1 MAGPATRNNARRD
14 FYERIGGLSMA
25 PLWESLHQL
34 VPPAPAPKYQ
44 PAHWDY
50 DKVRPFLMESGSL
63 ITAKEAVR
71 RVLIL
76 ENPAMPG
83 SACITPSLY
92 AGLQLILPGEVA
104 PSHRHTQSAL
114 RFIVEGEGAYT
125 AVDGERT
132 IMREGDFV
140 ITPTWT
146 WHDHGNDSKQP
157 MVWLDGLDIPMVAM
171 FNAGFAENGE
181 SDEQVVTAPEGT
193 SDAKY
198 ASGLLPVDWKPARQT
213 SPIFNYPYARTRE
226 ALQGLG
232 QGRPARRLPR
242 LQAALCQ
249 SGQRRRADRHHG
261 HLHAAPAQGFRD
273 RALPQHRRH
282 DLLGGRGR
290 GRERD
295 RRARP
300 SAGRSAIISSCRAG
314 PASCTRPGARPCCS
328 PSPTARCR
336 RSSICGARIAAGAS
350 LRARAALRAKA
361 SRLRSPARH
370 PKAPDRHGR

>member
-1 MAGPATRNNARRD
+1 MSMPATRNNARRD

-34 VPPAPAPKYQ
+34 VPPQPAPKYRA
-44 PAHWDY
+44 AHWDY
-50 DKVRPFLMESGSL
+50 DAVRPFLMESGSL

-76 ENPAMPG
+76 ENPAMQG

-146 WHDHGNDSKQP
+146 WHDHGNESKHL
-157 MVWLDGLDIPMVAM
+157 MVWLDGLDIPLVAM

-181 SDEQVVTAPEGT
+181 SDEQAITAPAGT

-198 ASGLLPVDWKPARQT
+198 ASGLLPVDWKPERQT

-226 ALQGLG
+226 ALAGLAKAG
-232 QGRPARRLPR
+232 PPDPCHGYKLRYVNPASGGAPIATMGTFMQLLPKGFR
-242 LQAALCQ
+242 TAPYRCTDGTVFSVVEGAGE
-249 SGQRRRADRHHG
+249 SVIGSETFRWKKRDHFVVPSWAKVEHRADDDAV
-261 HLHAAPAQGFRD
+261 LFSFSD
-273 RALPQHRRH
+273 RPVQEKL
-282 DLLGGRGR
+282 DLWREDRGG
-290 GRERD
+290 
-295 RRARP
+295 
-300 SAGRSAIISSCRAG
+300 
-314 PASCTRPGARPCCS
+314 
-328 PSPTARCR
+328 
-336 RSSICGARIAAGAS
+336 
-350 LRARAALRAKA
+350 K
-361 SRLRSPARH
+361 
-370 PKAPDRHGR
+370 

>member
-1 MAGPATRNNARRD
+1 MAAPATRNNARRD

-34 VPPAPAPKYQ
+34 VPPAPAPRYR

-50 DKVRPFLMESGSL
+50 DKVRPFLMESGAL

-83 SACITPSLY
+83 SACITPTLY

-104 PSHRHTQSAL
+104 PAHRHTQSAL
-114 RFIVEGEGAYT
+114 RFIVEGDGAYT

-132 IMREGDFV
+132 IMHEGDFV

-146 WHDHGNDSKQP
+146 WHDHGNDSSKP
-157 MVWLDGLDIPMVAM
+157 MVWLDGLDIPLVAM

-181 SDEQVVTAPEGT
+181 SDEQAVTTPLGT
-193 SDAKY
+193 SDARF

-226 ALQGLG
+226 ALQGLT
-232 QGRPARRLPR
+232 
-242 LQAALCQ
+242 
-249 SGQRRRADRHHG
+249 
-261 HLHAAPAQGFRD
+261 
-273 RALPQHRRH
+273 
-282 DLLGGRGR
+282 
-290 GRERD
+290 
-295 RRARP
+295 
-300 SAGRSAIISSCRAG
+300 RAG
-314 PASCTRPGARPCCS
+314 PPDACHGYKLRYVNPASGGARQINDK
-328 PSPTARCR
+328 R
-336 RSSICGARIAAGAS
+336 AA
-350 LRARAALRAKA
+350 ARADQKRAEQHKHKDE
-361 SRLRSPARH
+361 ARRDVGH
-370 PKAPDRHGR
+370 QTKHAFIAVAAAQQHHFQRQPGEMQHAADIFAPPGDITDGDDDEDRDHRPSGAAR